1 MNLVVDRPEPIVDLA
16 AIVSKLGS
24 PELRK
29 ISTDLQLD
37 EHVRRGFPVGV
48 IAALHRLG
56 LTTDELAKLTAT
68 SPRTINRLLGSK
80 KPTRLDL
87 SVSERALRVATILAL
102 GERLF
107 GSLERLLHW
116 MRAPNRYLGDEVP
129 MHALQTEFGRDH
141 VVQSMYA
148 IAYGGVG

>member
-37 EHVRRGFPVGV
+37 EHVRRGFPVSV

>member
-1 MNLVVDRPEPIVDLA
+1 VNRLEPIVDLT
-16 AIVSKLGS
+16 AILGKLGS

-48 IAALHRLG
+48 IASLHRHG

-68 SPRTINRLLGSK
+68 SPRTINQLLGSK
-80 KPTRLDL
+80 KATRLDL
-87 SVSERALRVATILAL
+87 NISERALRVATILAL

-116 MRAPNRYLGDEVP
+116 MRTPNRYLGDEVP

-148 IAYGGVG
+148 IAYGGAG

>member
-1 MNLVVDRPEPIVDLA
+1 MNLAVDRPEPIVDLA

-37 EHVRRGFPVGV
+37 EHVRRGFPVSV